1 MHEKLE
7 AMNDACVLEGL
18 LINLPSLLWKAPG
31 WQPKPHF
38 EPLFQKP
45 PERKFPICFRL
56 AWPLHIQPSLVAD
69 KSAIILSEILFFY
82 LTGL

>member
-18 LINLPSLLWKAPG
+18 LINLPSFLWKVPG
-31 WQPKPHF
+31 RQPKPRF
-38 EPLFQKP
+38 RPVCKP
-45 PERKFPICFRL
+45 PAVRLSICFPL
-56 AWPLHIQPSLVAD
+56 AWPLHVASPVPD
-69 KSAIILSEILFFY
+69 KSAIILSEILFSY